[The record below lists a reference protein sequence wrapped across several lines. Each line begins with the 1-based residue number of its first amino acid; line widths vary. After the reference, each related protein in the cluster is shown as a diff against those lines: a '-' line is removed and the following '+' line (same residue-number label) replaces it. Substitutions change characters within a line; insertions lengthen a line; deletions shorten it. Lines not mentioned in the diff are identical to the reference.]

1 MLSLLLAESAPIMAL
16 ALSEHEVRMI
26 NGLCS
31 FLDNKPEGAA
41 LRSIE
46 TAMKSENPALR
57 GLAALI
63 LFRHYGESFRG
74 QLLRNFTLN
83 PAVDRFVAEK
93 KVLVKIENVDRLLA
107 GYSGLLA
114 RFKDE
119 RARRLDRG
127 RKMAALPDGD
137 LPVLAPIPG
146 LVVKVLVAEGDV
158 VEENQPM
165 VLLEAMKMENEL
177 RAQKAGKVKQVKI
190 VAGQRVEQ
198 NALLMLL
205 E

>member
-119 RARRLDRG
+119 RARRLFLFYHFREKQVYMLGESGEKLSLAAFYRIGLFEQSIGG
-127 RKMAALPDGD
+127 RHDVIALAALAD
-137 LPVLAPIPG
+137 
-146 LVVKVLVAEGDV
+146 
-158 VEENQPM
+158 
-165 VLLEAMKMENEL
+165 
-177 RAQKAGKVKQVKI
+177 R
-190 VAGQRVEQ
+190 
-198 NALLMLL
+198 
-205 E
+205 